1 MSSQITVQEAAT
13 ELHRLINSRVSSPR
27 QEEIAAI
34 ISRVAV
40 PPAAPPPNIEAP
52 SPLHAEIARI
62 TAEYRDAW
70 ANDSEER
77 VEPLRA
83 QLKSLTALLPCTPT
97 IANVAAWA
105 EIALAHACEEQTAS
119 GEPSFSE
126 ERDAQ
131 QAACVNLVAVAR
143 ALVGAAPPLPLIQPS
158 PLHLQYRELITA
170 IDQCCRQEE
179 TSESEARLDALIDQA
194 NALSNTIW
202 ETPAVTPADVLLR
215 AEVAKYHENGAMGCL
230 DDPNAHYDD
239 RAFAQLIAAVL
250 NVWRQAHD

>member
-1 MSSQITVQEAAT
+1 MSSQVTVQEAAA
-13 ELHRLINSRVSSPR
+13 ELHHLINSRVSSPR

-40 PPAAPPPNIEAP
+40 PHAALTASTDAL
-52 SPLHAEIARI
+52 SPLHAEIARV

-83 QLKSLTALLPCTPT
+83 QLATLTALLPRTPT
-97 IANVAAWA
+97 IANVTAWA
-105 EIALAHACEEQTAS
+105 EIALAHACEARNEA
-119 GEPSFSE
+119 GEPGFCNESE
-126 ERDAQ
+126 AQ
-131 QAACVNLVAVAR
+131 QVACVNLVAVAR
-143 ALVGAAPPLPLIQPS
+143 ALVRAAPPLPLIQPS
-158 PLHLQYRELITA
+158 PLHQQYRELIA
-170 IDQCCRQEE
+170 VIDQCCRQEE
-179 TSESEARLDALIDQA
+179 TSESEARLDALTDQA
-194 NALSNTIW
+194 NALSDTIW
-202 ETPAVTPADVLLR
+202 ETPAVTPGDVLLR

-250 NVWRQAHD
+250 NVWGQAHD